1 MKKNTTKKT
10 ASSSKK
16 STPGESKSKTLSKS
30 ANQKKEPSKTAS
42 AKKPASQKSKQT
54 VEQPKKK
61 SVGSVEEIR
70 QRNQMKAVVLFALA
84 ILSVFLIII
93 PGENVWAWIHNLIL
107 GIFGGWA
114 MLWPVLLIYVAVVT
128 AMEKPYSTVNGKIW
142 LSTVIILLTCAAVYI
157 FSNKEIYN
165 LDGFGPFCVSLFENG
180 SLGLGSGLAG
190 GLIGQPFILALGE
203 DGSRILIVLLLCV
216 LIMILTGIT
225 LKHLFRAVSK
235 PVKAVS
241 KGIHDVRERRAEE
254 RKIIEENRRGD
265 IFIPDYMPKHP
276 VKSEDSTTETEPA
289 KKVKKKN
296 EKLENLNRVFGIE
309 DVTPV
314 NKQEVKENENVSFDD
329 LTPFESSKT
338 QNSTNSKEA
347 KLIETTNNT
356 NKTAEPSN
364 QAVNNSVSSV
374 KTETKTEEAVPYKKL
389 EPKKKEAFEENAV
402 PESVLNKALSET
414 KQTESEKIRS
424 EVSLPVDTSVDV
436 LENAAKAAE
445 DYMKKKEEAAKIEVA
460 NSAQM
465 ALYVAN
471 KDKEDTYVFPPV
483 SLLESGKKLSAAVE
497 TEELQTNGRKL
508 VDTLKSFGV
517 QTSIVDISRGP
528 SVTRYELQP
537 APGVKISKIT
547 GLADDIALNLAA
559 AGVRIEAPIPGKA
572 AVGIE
577 IPNKNKTI
585 VKMRELIES
594 NAFVTAKS
602 KLTMALGRDIGGQ
615 VQMADLGKMPHML
628 IAGTTG
634 SGKSVCINSIIIS
647 LIYKSSPDDVR
658 FLMIDPKVVELG
670 VYNGIPHLLVP
681 VVTDPRKAAGA
692 LNWAVTEM
700 LNRYKIFADFNV
712 KDLQGYNHLAE
723 LNGYQDENGQPMI
736 KMPRIVIIIDE
747 LADLMMAAPNEVEDS
762 ICRLA
767 QMARAAGMHL
777 LVATQRPTVD
787 VVTGLIKANIP
798 SRIAFAVSSAIDSRT
813 ILDSTGAEK
822 LLGQGDMLFSPV
834 GVQKPTRIQGCY
846 VSESEIEAIV
856 DFVKKVRSVDYDAK
870 IVEDIE
876 NNAIADKSKNDD
888 ISSDES
894 MDPVM
899 EEAIKLVIDAGE
911 ASVSLIQRRL
921 RVGYARAGRLID
933 QMEQMGIIGPHAGS
947 KSRQVLM
954 TYNQWLER
962 NMNKSDA
969 ERNDSEA

>member
-1 MKKNTTKKT
+1 
-10 ASSSKK
+10 
-16 STPGESKSKTLSKS
+16 
-30 ANQKKEPSKTAS
+30 
-42 AKKPASQKSKQT
+42 
-54 VEQPKKK
+54 
-61 SVGSVEEIR
+61 
-70 QRNQMKAVVLFALA
+70 
-84 ILSVFLIII
+84 
-93 PGENVWAWIHNLIL
+93 
-107 GIFGGWA
+107 

-128 AMEKPYSTVNGKIW
+128 AMEKPHNTVSGKVW

-157 FSNKEIYN
+157 FSNKELY
-165 LDGFGPFCVSLFENG
+165 DFESFGKFTVSLYENG
-180 SLGLGSGLAG
+180 MNGISAGLAG
-190 GLIGQPFILALGE
+190 GYVGHPIILATGE
-203 DGSRILIVLLLCV
+203 DGARILIVIVLCV
-216 LIMILTGIT
+216 LIMVLTGIT
-225 LKHLFRAVSK
+225 LKHLYKAVTK

-241 KGIHDVRERRAEE
+241 KGIRDVRERRAEE
-254 RKIIEENRRGD
+254 RKIIEENRKID
-265 IFIPDYMPKHP
+265 FDVPDYLPAHP
-276 VKSEDSTTETEPA
+276 VTKESLKAESGIPENSEPPKKA
-289 KKVKKKN
+289 KNKN
-296 EKLENLNRVFGIE
+296 EKLDNLNRVFGIE
-309 DVTPV
+309 TGEKDTTQK
-314 NKQEVKENENVSFDD
+314 NTDENVNVSFDD
-329 LTPFESSKT
+329 LIPL
-338 QNSTNSKEA
+338 QNMPKKKPAVKNPVNE
-347 KLIETTNNT
+347 NT
-356 NKTAEPSN
+356 GE
-364 QAVNNSVSSV
+364 V
-374 KTETKTEEAVPYKKL
+374 KTEITDLPETPDIPEPEIIEENPIEKIDTVPVKDKEETAYLPYQKL
-389 EPKKKEAFEENAV
+389 EPARKSAENTAINRKE
-402 PESVLNKALSET
+402 P
-414 KQTESEKIRS
+414 EKIRS
-424 EVSLPVDTSVDV
+424 DVSLPVTTSEDV

-445 DYMKKKEEAAKIEVA
+445 DYMKKKEEAAKIEMA

-465 ALYVAN
+465 ALYVNN
-471 KDKEDTYVFPPV
+471 KDKENTYVFPPV

-846 VSESEIEAIV
+846 VSESEIEAIT

-876 NNAIADKSKNDD
+876 NRAVHDKSKNDD
-888 ISSDES
+888 VSDSEA

-962 NMNKSDA
+962 NMNKPDNVNEEDNS
-969 ERNDSEA
+969 

>member
-1 MKKNTTKKT
+1 MKEKETKKAPAT
-10 ASSSKK
+10 AKK
-16 STPGESKSKTLSKS
+16 TSGTKEQTKETANKS
-30 ANQKKEPSKTAS
+30 ANKKTSSPKSQS
-42 AKKPASQKSKQT
+42 AKKPSSGKQT
-54 VEQPKKK
+54 SAQSKKD
-61 SVGSVEEIR
+61 VGSVEEIK
-70 QRNQMKAVVLFALA
+70 QRNQMKAVILFALA

-93 PGENVWAWIHNLIL
+93 PGENVWAWVHNLIL
-107 GIFGGWA
+107 GVFGGWA

-142 LSTVIILLTCAAVYI
+142 LSTVIILLTCGAVYI
-157 FSNKEIYN
+157 FSNKEVFS
-165 LDGFGPFCVSLFENG
+165 LEGFGPFCVSLFENG
-180 SLGLGSGLAG
+180 TSGIGAGLAG
-190 GLIGQPFILALGE
+190 GLIGQPFILALGD
-203 DGSRILIVLLLCV
+203 DGSRILIVLLIAV
-216 LIMILTGIT
+216 LVMILTGIT
-225 LKHLFRAVSK
+225 LKHLYKAVSK

-254 RKIIEENRRGD
+254 RRIIEENRRID
-265 IFIPDYMPKHP
+265 IDIPDYLPAHP
-276 VKSEDSTTETEPA
+276 VVSPEKTTDNQETP

-296 EKLENLNRVFGIE
+296 ESLDNLNRVFGIQDNNE
-309 DVTPV
+309 KEVTSP
-314 NKQEVKENENVSFDD
+314 EENANITFDD
-329 LTPFESSKT
+329 LVPL
-338 QNSTNSKEA
+338 QNIKPKKKEP
-347 KLIETTNNT
+347 IEITEVPAEAPAA
-356 NKTAEPSN
+356 TAEPQKN
-364 QAVNNSVSSV
+364 PEKENNTPVSPEA
-374 KTETKTEEAVPYKKL
+374 KKETLPYQKL
-389 EPKKKEAFEENAV
+389 EPKKPLKEENAV
-402 PESVLNKALSET
+402 SENLINKVVNSSQLPET
-414 KQTESEKIRS
+414 EKIRS
-424 EVSLPVDTSVDV
+424 EVSLPVNTSADV

-483 SLLESGKKLSAAVE
+483 SLLESGKKLSAAIE

-700 LNRYKIFADFNV
+700 LNRYKMFADFNV

-846 VSESEIEAIV
+846 VSESEIESIV
-856 DFVKKVRSVDYDAK
+856 DFVKKVRSVDYDSK

-876 NNAIADKSKNDD
+876 NRAVQDKTKNDD
-888 ISSDES
+888 ISDDEA

-962 NMNKSDA
+962 NMNKQETASS
-969 ERNDSEA
+969 NDEN